1 MTCMS
6 LQSRVS
12 PCFFFVMQSII
23 LNLIC
28 CRPCSVVLN
37 DRKENPIEKHDLLYA
52 MMHDKDPRS
61 GKTLTDD
68 AIVRNV
74 SILII
79 SLRRYPADVQYK
91 LCTFLVAGE
100 RIH

>member
-1 MTCMS
+1 
-6 LQSRVS
+6 
-12 PCFFFVMQSII
+12 
-23 LNLIC
+23 
-28 CRPCSVVLN
+28 
-37 DRKENPIEKHDLLYA
+37 
-52 MMHDKDPRS
+52 MHDKDPRS

-100 RIH
+100 RID